1 MFKDH
6 HYLTGSHNN
15 AARCYVAIWE
25 DTVIGF
31 ASVITMPS
39 GTVKN
44 AWRGH
49 RDVIL
54 PDFQGM
60 GIGVRFT
67 EIVAQIHLDEV
78 IGFHRTAHPK
88 LGLYKE
94 KITIVESN

>member
-44 AWRGH
+44 AWR
-49 RDVIL
+49 
-54 PDFQGM
+54 
-60 GIGVRFT
+60 
-67 EIVAQIHLDEV
+67 V
-78 IGFHRTAHPK
+78 IGP
-88 LGLYKE
+88 LYYQIFKE
-94 KITIVESN
+94 WV

>member
-31 ASVITMPS
+31 ASVITMQVVPLKTL
-39 GTVKN
+39 GE
-44 AWRGH
+44 AIGP
-49 RDVIL
+49 VIL

-67 EIVAQIHLDEV
+67 EIVANT
-78 IGFHRTAHPK
+78 FR
-88 LGLYKE
+88 
-94 KITIVESN
+94 

>member
-1 MFKDH
+1 VNYFTVFLSDQKSISKFITTNDSWECLRPSL
-6 HYLTGSHNN
+6 LTGSHNN

-49 RDVIL
+49 RAV
-54 PDFQGM
+54 
-60 GIGVRFT
+60 
-67 EIVAQIHLDEV
+67 
-78 IGFHRTAHPK
+78 
-88 LGLYKE
+88 Y
-94 KITIVESN
+94 ITRWEWV

>member
-44 AWRGH
+44 A
-49 RDVIL
+49 
-54 PDFQGM
+54 
-60 GIGVRFT
+60 
-67 EIVAQIHLDEV
+67 
-78 IGFHRTAHPK
+78 
-88 LGLYKE
+88 
-94 KITIVESN
+94 